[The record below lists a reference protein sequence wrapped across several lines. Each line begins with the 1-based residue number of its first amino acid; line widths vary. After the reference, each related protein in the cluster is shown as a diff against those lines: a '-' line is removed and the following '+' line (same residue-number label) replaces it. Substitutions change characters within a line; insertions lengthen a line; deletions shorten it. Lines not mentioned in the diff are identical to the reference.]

1 MLGGNFWIAFLRN
14 TIGAGTIMT
23 VFLMLDRPRV
33 SMKKAFLYYAGFGL
47 LTIITFSIWYF
58 LDWESYIRFAGLPSL
73 PVLGIFCSII
83 SGEGIYLSLYKISL
97 GFYLLSLCV
106 VLGIDLSRWLFEGNL
121 WADIVIRIL
130 FIVIVLYFFRKKF
143 RRCFFENV
151 DFLREEMDLFSGITL
166 VMSFIMA
173 AFVAYWPNERNF
185 SVLNMIRIFLIM
197 LLVGLIQYLIFH
209 LYIHL
214 GKENCYKAEKQ
225 LLEMNEQLL
234 CRQLENARME
244 EKEAARLRHDMHH
257 HCLLIREYVK
267 DEDKDKLL
275 AYLKQYGEEIEN
287 SRTEHICKNKAV
299 NGILSAYA
307 GYAGNENIKVSIQAT
322 VEENLAV
329 RDIDLVAILAN
340 IFENAIHGC
349 IRSGALDKKIS
360 ISITQKYHKIVIQC
374 QNTCGMDIP
383 FQGRLPKKDKGSSL
397 GVFSIMK
404 TASRYDGET
413 DFATKDGV
421 FITRVLLNLKTDRK

>member
-58 LDWESYIRFAGLPSL
+58 LDWESYIRFAGLLSL

-197 LLVGLIQYLIFH
+197 L
-209 LYIHL
+209 
-214 GKENCYKAEKQ
+214 
-225 LLEMNEQLL
+225 
-234 CRQLENARME
+234 
-244 EKEAARLRHDMHH
+244 
-257 HCLLIREYVK
+257 
-267 DEDKDKLL
+267 
-275 AYLKQYGEEIEN
+275 
-287 SRTEHICKNKAV
+287 
-299 NGILSAYA
+299 
-307 GYAGNENIKVSIQAT
+307 
-322 VEENLAV
+322 
-329 RDIDLVAILAN
+329 
-340 IFENAIHGC
+340 
-349 IRSGALDKKIS
+349 
-360 ISITQKYHKIVIQC
+360 
-374 QNTCGMDIP
+374 
-383 FQGRLPKKDKGSSL
+383 
-397 GVFSIMK
+397 
-404 TASRYDGET
+404 
-413 DFATKDGV
+413 
-421 FITRVLLNLKTDRK
+421 